1 MAELDPTLDAALDPE
16 DPTRRRMLPL
26 TPPRPAIPPLMIPQR
41 PATLGPPSLAA
52 PTSAPPPVNIAP
64 PLVSRPTAPPA
75 PTGALSATPT
85 LSTTPK
91 VGAPIPAGAIT
102 MPDPNNPAYRPLGGW
117 RAALANLSQLS
128 PEQGIR
134 DIGLRAL
141 GAPAERLK
149 VATEGVKSNLDLEKE
164 QAEIAKLKEPPAGKE
179 GSLSQQESDTVDEL
193 VAGGMPRLE
202 ALAQVKQ
209 AGGKPEKPEEPKFEK
224 DEQGNIIQLKTDPK
238 TGETTASV
246 LYHGQP
252 KVETDITQATIG
264 GQEHHVLVNKAT
276 GDVIK
281 DLGAFKAE
289 KPEKAPGEDAFAR
302 GLSESAVKDVATA
315 RSADFR
321 YRTMVDS
328 LPKAKAGDQQAMLN
342 LLTNHIG
349 MTLGLQK
356 GARITKDIL
365 NEATQSA
372 PWLARIKSKFDNQGY
387 LSGVTLTPEQMD
399 SMMGLAVQQR
409 GIAWQQARESGEQ
422 AGVEKQI
429 QFPKD
434 LAPAAGTT
442 AAPSGKTVS
451 LKAAMGLPAN
461 KGKSEADVRK
471 DIEAHGHTVG
481 E

>member
-1 MAELDPTLDAALDPE
+1 
-16 DPTRRRMLPL
+16 
-26 TPPRPAIPPLMIPQR
+26 
-41 PATLGPPSLAA
+41 
-52 PTSAPPPVNIAP
+52 
-64 PLVSRPTAPPA
+64 
-75 PTGALSATPT
+75 
-85 LSTTPK
+85 
-91 VGAPIPAGAIT
+91 
-102 MPDPNNPAYRPLGGW
+102 
-117 RAALANLSQLS
+117 
-128 PEQGIR
+128 
-134 DIGLRAL
+134 
-141 GAPAERLK
+141 
-149 VATEGVKSNLDLEKE
+149 
-164 QAEIAKLKEPPAGKE
+164 
-179 GSLSQQESDTVDEL
+179 
-193 VAGGMPRLE
+193 
-202 ALAQVKQ
+202 
-209 AGGKPEKPEEPKFEK
+209 
-224 DEQGNIIQLKTDPK
+224 
-238 TGETTASV
+238 
-246 LYHGQP
+246 
-252 KVETDITQATIG
+252 
-264 GQEHHVLVNKAT
+264 
-276 GDVIK
+276 
-281 DLGAFKAE
+281 
-289 KPEKAPGEDAFAR
+289 
-302 GLSESAVKDVATA
+302 
-315 RSADFR
+315 
-321 YRTMVDS
+321 MVDS